1 METLKIKPGSFLLW
15 KEHSRITKLFSK
27 LFHKELPYNNFSFF
41 LREIELCFP
50 ITKGN
55 NNYDKLIILEPKE
68 DYTKEEINLLNSL
81 VIFDANDY
89 FDTVKIFILLISIIY
104 FITFIQSYF
113 PLEKIRV
120 YLSGKSKIVGHIL
133 AGIFGII
140 TPFCSCS
147 AIPLFLGFLQAR
159 IPLGV
164 AFTYLVSAPLSDPV
178 VFALLASIFG
188 FKVAILYVVFGVII
202 SIIAG
207 LIIGAMKME
216 KEVLI
221 EVKPLDNI
229 SYTDDKTLFKHRAKE
244 SWYYSIDIF
253 KKIYLYIIIGVGVGA
268 FIHGYIPADFIAKYA
283 GGDVWYAPI
292 IAVLAGIPMYSNE
305 LGVLP
310 IIEVLTQKGVLIG
323 TAISFM
329 MAVVALSLPEAM
341 ILKRI
346 LSIKL
351 ITIFFSIVGFSILIV
366 GYLLNYLVG

>member
-1 METLKIKPGSFLLW
+1 M
-15 KEHSRITKLFSK
+15 FSWWDNLSAIFTFQILGLVK
-27 LFHKELPYNNFSFF
+27 GTQIGDAVHFF
-41 LREIELCFP
+41 I
-50 ITKGN
+50 
-55 NNYDKLIILEPKE
+55 
-68 DYTKEEINLLNSL
+68 
-81 VIFDANDY
+81 

-188 FKVAILYVVFGVII
+188 FKVAILYVAFGVLI

-221 EVKPLDNI
+221 EVKPLDNV

-244 SWYYSIDIF
+244 SFIYSLDIF
-253 KKIYLYIIIGVGVGA
+253 KKIYLYVIIGVGVGA
-268 FIHGYIPADFIAKYA
+268 FIHGYVPTEFITKYA
-283 GGDVWYAPI
+283 GGDVWYAVPM
-292 IAVLAGIPMYSNE
+292 AVLMGIPMYSNAA
-305 LGVLP
+305 GVMPL
-310 IIEVLTQKGVLIG
+310 IEVLTAKGILLG
-323 TAISFM
+323 TALSFM
-329 MAVVALSLPEAM
+329 MAVTALSLPEAM

-346 LSIKL
+346 LHIKL
-351 ITIFFSIVGFSILIV
+351 IGIFFGIVGFGILLV
-366 GYLLNYLVG
+366 GYVFNAIL

>member
-1 METLKIKPGSFLLW
+1 
-15 KEHSRITKLFSK
+15 
-27 LFHKELPYNNFSFF
+27 
-41 LREIELCFP
+41 
-50 ITKGN
+50 
-55 NNYDKLIILEPKE
+55 
-68 DYTKEEINLLNSL
+68 
-81 VIFDANDY
+81 
-89 FDTVKIFILLISIIY
+89 
-104 FITFIQSYF
+104 
-113 PLEKIRV
+113 
-120 YLSGKSKIVGHIL
+120 
-133 AGIFGII
+133 
-140 TPFCSCS
+140 
-147 AIPLFLGFLQAR
+147 
-159 IPLGV
+159 
-164 AFTYLVSAPLSDPV
+164 
-178 VFALLASIFG
+178 
-188 FKVAILYVVFGVII
+188 
-202 SIIAG
+202 
-207 LIIGAMKME
+207 MKME

-229 SYTDDKTLFKHRAKE
+229 SYTDDKTLFKHRVKE

-351 ITIFFSIVGFSILIV
+351 IAIFFSIVGFSILIV